1 MCLFEDVC
9 RCSWVFSNS
18 PKLETRQN
26 VPEKNEKKKNPNI
39 TQPQDNMLPISKRLA
54 RLTDPVLT
62 SAVHTQTVTNRE
74 DKHGLSIILTT
85 IP

>member
-18 PKLETRQN
+18 PKLETRQMFLRRMG
-26 VPEKNEKKKNPNI
+26 KKNQTNI
-39 TQPQDNMLPISKRLA
+39 TQPQDNMLSISKRLS

>member
-18 PKLETRQN
+18 PKLDTRQMFLRRM
-26 VPEKNEKKKNPNI
+26 EKKNQTNI
-39 TQPQDNMLPISKRLA
+39 TQPQDNMLSISKRLA